1 MILHLNFTFT
11 SVNPQI
17 QLLPKAM
24 MSVSDNSSKTRVE
37 EKENSSQQDRSSEV
51 SEPSKY
57 FTRAAKKLE
66 EDSIYETPKQSLAE
80 EATKKHGNGILK
92 SKQSSEGEAKK
103 YKETFPSF
111 KRKVVQAY
119 GEEFYY
125 KGGSW
130 HGKMSRRYQSHH
142 IRKSMRF
149 LNENMNSSDDE

>member
-11 SVNPQI
+11 SVNPQT

-24 MSVSDNSSKTRVE
+24 MSVSDYSSKTRVE
-37 EKENSSQQDRSSEV
+37 EKENSSQQDRSTEV

-66 EDSIYETPKQSLAE
+66 EHSIYETPKQFLAE
-80 EATKKHGNGILK
+80 EATKKPRNGILK
-92 SKQSSEGEAKK
+92 SKQSSEREAKK
-103 YKETFPSF
+103 YKETFRSF
-111 KRKVVQAY
+111 KRKMVEAY
-119 GEEFYY
+119 GEEFHY

-130 HGKMSRRYQSHH
+130 HGEESRRYRHHH

-149 LNENMNSSDDE
+149 LTENMNSSDE